1 MSKQLIR
8 TTDVVQLSFISPLV
22 HHLVSVCSSLLLRP
36 ADRQLREQVVHGH
49 GGAAAV
55 PRHPGVHGAQQSGS
69 LPQGGARDHDR
80 PAHPSPAGVSRAG
93 NLHQWKL
100 MNLIAAKAHFEVIM
114 NCVLV

>member
-8 TTDVVQLSFISPLV
+8 TADVVQLSFISP
-22 HHLVSVCSSLLLRP
+22 HHLVSVCSSLLPP

-69 LPQGGARDHDR
+69 VPQGGAGDHNR
-80 PAHPSPAGVSRAG
+80 PAHPSPAGVSRAE

-100 MNLIAAKAHFEVIM
+100 HFEVIM